1 MEPIRPKQPVSSR
14 RRLRGTASSGKGEV
28 GEQSF
33 DRHLAAEAARG
44 LEQPPASEVDQA
56 GGSHPLA
63 GLPGVDAPTEELFD
77 AVHLAGQRL
86 LDERTYS
93 AVQQYREAVRR
104 FVGKVLAQANS
115 VEIHESGPG
124 LISRKRY
131 YLITEINRSVERL
144 LEGLQRTQ
152 SQQLEILS
160 RLEEIEGML
169 VDLFQ

>member
-1 MEPIRPKQPVSSR
+1 M
-14 RRLRGTASSGKGEV
+14 GEK
-28 GEQSF
+28 SF
-33 DRHLAAEAARG
+33 DTHLAAGAIQG
-44 LEQPPASEVDQA
+44 PEQSRVSEVDQA
-56 GGSHPLA
+56 GGAHLLE
-63 GLPGVDAPTEELFD
+63 GLPGVDAPTEKLFD
-77 AVHLAGQRL
+77 AVHEAGQRL

-104 FVGKVLAQANS
+104 FVSRVLAQANNI
-115 VEIHESGPG
+115 EIHESGPG

-152 SQQLEILS
+152 FQQLEILS